1 MREKTV
7 PKIREGLTFDDVL
20 LIPSYSEVLPR
31 DVNLKTMLT
40 RNIRLNLPFISAAMD
55 TVTESD
61 MAIAMA
67 GQGGIGIIHKNMTI
81 ERQADEVQK
90 VKRFES
96 HIVKDPITLGP
107 NATMDEAKSLM
118 NEKKIGGIP
127 IVDLG
132 KKLLGIIT
140 KRDVHFQS
148 DLSALV
154 CKVMSKNLIKA
165 DGEISL
171 AKAEEIL
178 RKAKIKK
185 LPLVDKHGCLVGLI
199 TLRDIMKTK
208 NEPFACKDSLGRL
221 RVGAAVGVTRDTL
234 QRVML

>member
-132 KKLLGIIT
+132 KKILCIIT
-140 KRDVHFQS
+140 KKDGHF
-148 DLSALV
+148 
-154 CKVMSKNLIKA
+154 
-165 DGEISL
+165 
-171 AKAEEIL
+171 
-178 RKAKIKK
+178 
-185 LPLVDKHGCLVGLI
+185 
-199 TLRDIMKTK
+199 
-208 NEPFACKDSLGRL
+208 
-221 RVGAAVGVTRDTL
+221 
-234 QRVML
+234 